1 MPFRHHARAA
11 LRNSAQLTARFTAH
25 GTARFCVT
33 VAARAAGLALVL
45 ALPLLFA
52 GHAHAQAFP
61 SKPLRIIVGQ
71 GAGGGMDTLARLIGT
86 RMAQGLGQPV
96 IVENK
101 AGAAGIIASEFVA
114 KAPNDGYTLLMA
126 PIGNMVFVPILK
138 PKLPYSPVKDFTP
151 VSMVATFP
159 LLLVVSSKTP
169 VKNAQELAQ
178 FMKAHP
184 DKANYG
190 GSGAAFQFPVELFRL
205 QTGAGG
211 EFIQYKSM
219 SETITAIIAGD
230 LLMSMVDTGP
240 ATGALAD
247 GRLRALAVTS
257 SARLPA
263 LPNVPTMAEA
273 GMPQLE
279 MRYWAGLF
287 APAGTPPDVVR
298 KIEAEVARV
307 LKLADVA
314 ATMASIQV
322 TPAGGSA
329 EELGRAL
336 AADLARWS
344 EVAKKANIKPLD

>member
-1 MPFRHHARAA
+1 MPLARLVQGFTR
-11 LRNSAQLTARFTAH
+11 LR
-25 GTARFCVT
+25 VP
-33 VAARAAGLALVL
+33 VL
-45 ALPLLFA
+45 ALALSALA
-52 GHAHAQAFP
+52 CAAASTGALAQAYP
-61 SKPLRIIVGQ
+61 NKPVRIIVGQ

-114 KAPNDGYTLLMA
+114 KAPADGYTLLMA

-138 PKLPYSPVKDFTP
+138 TKLPYSPTKDFTP

-159 LLLVVSSKTP
+159 LLLVVNARTP
-169 VKNAQELAQ
+169 VKTVQELSA
-178 FMKAHP
+178 FMKANP
-184 DKANYG
+184 AKSNYG

-205 QTGAGG
+205 QTGATG

-219 SETITAIIAGD
+219 SETITAIMAGD

-240 ATGALAD
+240 ASAFIAD

-257 SARLPA
+257 PTRLPA
-263 LPNVPTMAEA
+263 LPNVPTMREI

-279 MRYWAGLF
+279 VRYWAGIF
-287 APAGTPPDVVR
+287 APPGTPPEIV
-298 KIEAEVARV
+298 KKLEAEINRV
-307 LKLADVA
+307 VKLPEVA
-314 ATMASIQV
+314 APMAAIQV
-322 TPAGGSA
+322 TPTGSTS
-329 EELGRAL
+329 EELGKVL